1 MSAFEKVSFKG
12 EFREYQQRVLDS
24 SGEYLKDGKINI
36 VAAPGSGKTV
46 LGLELIRR
54 IGEPCIIL
62 SPTTAIRQQWGERF
76 KSLFLDNIEDFDE
89 LFSFDL
95 HEVKP
100 IISITYQALYSA
112 VEKASPTDGED
123 EDCSDIELFDVIR
136 EYGIKTICLDEA
148 HHLKNEWQKA
158 LEKFVL
164 ALNSEIKIIA
174 LTATPPYDSEGNE
187 WERYFSVCGSIDEEI
202 FVPELVSH
210 NTLCP
215 HQDYV
220 YFNYPT
226 LSEISTFMEYRDFAK
241 KAISD
246 IKELPFMAKVAD
258 TLNNTK
264 DYESLFSA
272 VKENV
277 ALICLLTHY
286 GFDINKKVIRSLT
299 LGRGIPRFSMKYAE
313 RALQYLASGDLLL
326 DVEKEELI
334 SVLKKNSVYEKKRVN
349 LVLSEKLK
357 RTLLSSVG
365 KLTSIKSIVK
375 SEIASMGDRLR
386 MLVLTDYIK
395 KENLSKVSSGE
406 DFSSV
411 NVVSIFE
418 TIRRDN
424 PDEKIGV
431 LSGTLV
437 ILPKSID
444 LSAVKHRSVDIEGTD
459 YVTVEFSG
467 STHFAVDFVGKLF
480 EEGKINILV
489 GTKSLLGEGWDSPC
503 INSLILASF
512 VGSFVLSNQMRGR
525 AIRID
530 KNDPEKCANI
540 WHLVTV
546 EPEYLLKDT
555 IEETAEE
562 LLYQDNDTINSYD
575 FEILRRRFESF
586 MGPRYDNGEIESGID
601 RLTIIKPPYD
611 KNGIERINS
620 EMLEMAKNRENVK
633 SSWQNQLSDKK
644 FSVEIENQIEKEKR
658 VPQFVFINFGL
669 LFLLSIVEAAIIN
682 SFITSIVGMNPSIIL
697 PAFIIMLPIAF
708 VMVYLYK
715 RIMLNITPTR
725 HINTLG
731 VAVYKTLLECGLIS
745 PGAKVRTTTDR
756 TKLFI
761 SIYLRGASIHDQNVF
776 NTAMA
781 EVLSPIENP
790 RYILIGK
797 TIFNTYDYS
806 LSFACPTVI
815 GKNREYVDILAEKL
829 SESTA
834 RFEPVFAHREGG
846 RRLILKCRKNSY
858 ITFNKRA
865 MDKKYKVSHF
875 E

>member
-76 KSLFLDNIEDFDE
+76 KSLFLENSEYFDD
-89 LFSFDL
+89 LFSYDL
-95 HEVKP
+95 HVVKP

-164 ALNSEIKIIA
+164 ALNGEIKIIT
-174 LTATPPYDSEGNE
+174 LTATPPYDSDGNE

-226 LSEISTFMEYRDFAK
+226 LSEISSFMEYRDFAK

-286 GFDINKKVIRSLT
+286 GFDINKKVIRRLT

-395 KENLSKVSSGE
+395 KENLSKISSGE

-424 PDEKIGV
+424 PDAKIGV

-444 LSAVKHRSVDIEGTD
+444 LSSVKHRSVDIEGTD

-489 GTKSLLGEGWDSPC
+489 GTKSLLGEGWDSPS

-601 RLTIIKPPYD
+601 RLTIIKPPYN
-611 KNGIERINS
+611 KSGIEKINE

-682 SFITSIVGMNPSIIL
+682 SFITSIVGMNPSMIL

-781 EVLSPIENP
+781 EMLSPIENP
-790 RYILIGK
+790 RYIFIGK

>member
-76 KSLFLDNIEDFDE
+76 KSLFLENSEYFDD
-89 LFSFDL
+89 LFSYDL
-95 HEVKP
+95 HVVKP

-164 ALNSEIKIIA
+164 ALNGEIKIIA
-174 LTATPPYDSEGNE
+174 LTATPPYDSDGNE

-286 GFDINKKVIRSLT
+286 GYDINKKVIRRLT

-313 RALQYLASGDLLL
+313 RALQYLASSDLLL

-375 SEIASMGDRLR
+375 SEIASIGDRLR

-424 PDEKIGV
+424 PDAKIGV

-489 GTKSLLGEGWDSPC
+489 GTKSLLGEGWDSPS

-601 RLTIIKPPYD
+601 RLTIIKPPYN
-611 KNGIERINS
+611 KSGIEKKTKKCWKWRKI
-620 EMLEMAKNRENVK
+620 AK
-633 SSWQNQLSDKK
+633 
-644 FSVEIENQIEKEKR
+644 
-658 VPQFVFINFGL
+658 
-669 LFLLSIVEAAIIN
+669 
-682 SFITSIVGMNPSIIL
+682 M
-697 PAFIIMLPIAF
+697 
-708 VMVYLYK
+708 
-715 RIMLNITPTR
+715 
-725 HINTLG
+725 
-731 VAVYKTLLECGLIS
+731 
-745 PGAKVRTTTDR
+745 
-756 TKLFI
+756 
-761 SIYLRGASIHDQNVF
+761 
-776 NTAMA
+776 
-781 EVLSPIENP
+781 
-790 RYILIGK
+790 
-797 TIFNTYDYS
+797 
-806 LSFACPTVI
+806 
-815 GKNREYVDILAEKL
+815 
-829 SESTA
+829 
-834 RFEPVFAHREGG
+834 
-846 RRLILKCRKNSY
+846 
-858 ITFNKRA
+858 
-865 MDKKYKVSHF
+865 
-875 E
+875 

>member
-12 EFREYQQRVLDS
+12 EFREYQSRVLDN
-24 SGEYLKDGKINI
+24 SGAYLKDGKINI

-76 KSLFLDNIEDFDE
+76 KSLFLDNSEDFDD
-89 LFSFDL
+89 LFSYDL
-95 HEVKP
+95 HIVKP

-123 EDCSDIELFDVIR
+123 DDCSDIELFDVIR

-158 LEKFVL
+158 LEKFVSTL
-164 ALNSEIKIIA
+164 DGEIKIIA
-174 LTATPPYDSEGNE
+174 LTATPPYDSDGNE
-187 WERYFSVCGSIDEEI
+187 WDRYYSVCGSIDEEI

-226 LSEISTFMEYRDFAK
+226 LSEISTFIDYRASAK
-241 KAISD
+241 NAISE
-246 IKELPFMAKVAD
+246 IMSLPIIAKVAE
-258 TLNNTK
+258 TLNNTE
-264 DYESLFSA
+264 DYEALFSA
-272 VKENV
+272 VKENI
-277 ALICLLTHY
+277 ALISLLGAY
-286 GFDINKKVIRSLT
+286 GYDIKKKVIRRLT
-299 LGRGIPRFSMKYAE
+299 LGRGIPRLDMKYAE
-313 RALQYLASGDLLL
+313 RAVQYLVSGDLLS
-326 DVEKEELI
+326 EGEREEII
-334 SVLKKNSVYEKKRVN
+334 SVLKENSVYEKKRVN
-349 LVLSEKLK
+349 LALSEKLK

-365 KLTSIKSIVK
+365 KLESIKSIVK
-375 SEIASMGDRLR
+375 SEIDSMGDRLR
-386 MLVLTDYIK
+386 MLILTDYIK
-395 KENLSKVSSGE
+395 KENLSKISSGE

-424 PDEKIGV
+424 PDAKIGV
-431 LSGTLV
+431 LSGSLV
-437 ILPKSID
+437 VLPRSID
-444 LSAVKHRSVDIEGTD
+444 LSEVKHKSVDIEGTD
-459 YVTVEFSG
+459 YATVEFFG
-467 STHFAVDFVGKLF
+467 STHYAVDFVGKLF
-480 EEGKINILV
+480 REGKINILV

-503 INSLILASF
+503 INALILASF

-562 LLYQDNDTINSYD
+562 LLYQDKDTINSYD
-575 FEILRRRFESF
+575 FEVLRRRFDSF

-601 RLTIIKPPYD
+601 RLTIIKPPYG
-611 KNGIERINS
+611 KNEIEKINE
-620 EMLEMAKNRENVK
+620 EMLEMAKNRDNVK

-644 FSVEIENQIEKEKR
+644 FTVEIENQVEKEKR
-658 VPQFVFINFGL
+658 VPQFVFINFSL
-669 LFLLSIVEAAIIN
+669 LFLLSIIEAAIIN
-682 SFITSIVGMNPSIIL
+682 SFITSIVGMKPSMIL
-697 PAFIIMLPIAF
+697 PALIIMLPIAF
-708 VMVYLYK
+708 VMVYLFK
-715 RIMLNITPTR
+715 RIILNLTPMR

-731 VAVYKTLLECGLIS
+731 VAVYKTLRECGLIS
-745 PGAKVRTTTDR
+745 HGAKVRTVTHR
-756 TKLFI
+756 TKSFI
-761 SIYLRGASIHDQNVF
+761 SLYLRGASIHDQNVF

-781 EVLSPIENP
+781 EMLSPIENP

-834 RFEPVFAHREGG
+834 KFEPVFAHREGG

-858 ITFNKRA
+858 ITMNKRA
-865 MDKKYKVSHF
+865 MDQKYKVSHF

>member
-76 KSLFLDNIEDFDE
+76 KSLFLENSEYFDD
-89 LFSFDL
+89 LFSYDL
-95 HEVKP
+95 HVVKP

-164 ALNSEIKIIA
+164 ALNGEIKIIT
-174 LTATPPYDSEGNE
+174 LTATPPYDSDGNE

-226 LSEISTFMEYRDFAK
+226 LSEISSFMEYRDFAK

-286 GFDINKKVIRSLT
+286 GFDINKKVIRRLT

-395 KENLSKVSSGE
+395 KENLSKISSGE

-424 PDEKIGV
+424 PDAKIGV

-444 LSAVKHRSVDIEGTD
+444 LSSVKHRSVDIEGTD

-467 STHFAVDFVGKLF
+467 STHFAVDFIGKLF
-480 EEGKINILV
+480 EEGKINIIV
-489 GTKSLLGEGWDSPC
+489 GTKSLLGEGWDSPS

-601 RLTIIKPPYD
+601 RLTIIKPPYN
-611 KNGIERINS
+611 KSGIEKINE

-682 SFITSIVGMNPSIIL
+682 SFITSIVGMNPSMIL

-781 EVLSPIENP
+781 EMLSPIENP
-790 RYILIGK
+790 RYIFIGK

>member
-76 KSLFLDNIEDFDE
+76 KSLFLENSEYFDD
-89 LFSFDL
+89 LFSYDL
-95 HEVKP
+95 HVVKP

-164 ALNSEIKIIA
+164 ALNGEIKIIT
-174 LTATPPYDSEGNE
+174 LTATPPYDSDGNE

-226 LSEISTFMEYRDFAK
+226 LSEISSFMEYRDFAK

-286 GFDINKKVIRSLT
+286 GFDINKKVIRRLT

-395 KENLSKVSSGE
+395 KENLSKISSGE

-424 PDEKIGV
+424 PDAKIGV

-444 LSAVKHRSVDIEGTD
+444 LSSVKHRSVDIEGTD

-489 GTKSLLGEGWDSPC
+489 GTKSLLGEGWDSPS

-601 RLTIIKPPYD
+601 RLTIIKPPYN
-611 KNGIERINS
+611 KSGIEKINE

-682 SFITSIVGMNPSIIL
+682 SFITSIVGMNPSMIL

-781 EVLSPIENP
+781 EMLSPIENP
-790 RYILIGK
+790 RYIFIGK

-815 GKNREYVDILAEKL
+815 GKNREYVDILVEKL